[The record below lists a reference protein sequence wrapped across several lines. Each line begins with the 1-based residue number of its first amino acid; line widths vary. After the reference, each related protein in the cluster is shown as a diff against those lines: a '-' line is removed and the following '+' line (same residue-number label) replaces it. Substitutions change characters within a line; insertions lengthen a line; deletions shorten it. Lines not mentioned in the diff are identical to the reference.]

1 MNPHFIVHEPKDSV
15 GVVVV
20 DQIGAGEEVSGWVME
35 TDETISMTA
44 TEVVP
49 LGHKL
54 ALKDISVGE
63 TIFKYGQDIGMPMSW
78 PYLKI
83 VSPTLISFNASLW
96 PSGTTSVAVM
106 LMVSSVSITQPLT
119 SSPAPIWST
128 TTTPT
133 LSFGS

>member
-63 TIFKYGQDIGMPMSW
+63 TIFKYCEDFGMAVCDIRQGGHVHVQNVKTKRW
-78 PYLKI
+78 
-83 VSPTLISFNASLW
+83 
-96 PSGTTSVAVM
+96 
-106 LMVSSVSITQPLT
+106 
-119 SSPAPIWST
+119 
-128 TTTPT
+128 
-133 LSFGS
+133 

>member
-63 TIFKYGQDIGMPMSW
+63 TIFKYGQDIGKAGRKGC
-78 PYLKI
+78 YE
-83 VSPTLISFNASLW
+83 
-96 PSGTTSVAVM
+96 AVP
-106 LMVSSVSITQPLT
+106 PL
-119 SSPAPIWST
+119 SRAV
-128 TTTPT
+128 
-133 LSFGS
+133 FQD

>member
-63 TIFKYGQDIGMPMSW
+63 TIFKYGQDIG
-78 PYLKI
+78 K
-83 VSPTLISFNASLW
+83 
-96 PSGTTSVAVM
+96 AVND
-106 LMVSSVSITQPLT
+106 
-119 SSPAPIWST
+119 IWQGGHVHVLNVKT
-128 TTTPT
+128 KRW
-133 LSFGS
+133 

>member
-63 TIFKYGQDIGMPMSW
+63 TIFKYGQDIG
-78 PYLKI
+78 KAVGDI
-83 VSPTLISFNASLW
+83 RQGAVSYTHLTLPTKA
-96 PSGTTSVAVM
+96 
-106 LMVSSVSITQPLT
+106 
-119 SSPAPIWST
+119 
-128 TTTPT
+128 
-133 LSFGS
+133 